1 MLAVVLVA
9 CLLAVVTG
17 CSGSGDE
24 AAPATTMQPAATA
37 PAEPTPPEDT
47 LRLGVTSLD
56 HLDPAYVLASDQ
68 AGMVVLDLLYDGL
81 TAWDPA
87 TGAAVPALA
96 ETWEA
101 DPTQQLWRFTLRAD
115 ATFADGSPVTA
126 ADVKFSLE
134 RQARMGVISL
144 AGVRLEPLV
153 GYQELADGAAEDIAG
168 VQAVDDRT
176 LAVALTEPRASLPE
190 LLSSPLYGVV
200 PRAVVEADPLAF
212 DAEPVGSGPYRF
224 DRRDGERVH
233 LVAEEG
239 RAPVGRVVLER
250 FAGPAEAHA
259 AFEEG
264 RLDWSVVPAARLDD
278 AAEAHGRDGVVPFTT
293 QLLYGFDLDEP
304 HLADVRFRTAISQAI
319 DRDALL
325 ASTLVAAAPLDS
337 MVPPGVPGRAE
348 GACGAVCLHD
358 PERAR
363 ALVAEVFGDGPVPAV
378 AVDVYDDPLERAVGE
393 QVVASL
399 QAVGIP
405 AELVVRSYDD
415 HLTAL
420 ADGDVQVF
428 SFSWVAIAPDVDGY
442 LGALFLSDSPDNV
455 SGLADGLV
463 DLALRGARAEPDR
476 AARLGQYA
484 DVDRLVSALVP
495 MVPIAV
501 HETAVVVA
509 DRVEGFVA
517 RPDGTF
523 VVEAISLTG

>member
-1 MLAVVLVA
+1 MAVVLA
-9 CLLAVVTG
+9 LGLLAAAA
-17 CSGSGDE
+17 CSGSDGE
-24 AAPATTMQPAATA
+24 AAPATTAETGPGTT
-37 PAEPTPPEDT
+37 AEPVPPGDT

-56 HLDPAYVLASDQ
+56 HLDPAYVLPSDQ
-68 AGMVVLDLLYDGL
+68 SGMVALDLLYDGL
-81 TAWDPA
+81 TAWDPDA
-87 TGAAVPALA
+87 GAAVPALA
-96 ETWEA
+96 EGWEA

-126 ADVKFSLE
+126 ADVKSSLE
-134 RQARMGVISL
+134 RLARMGVISL

-153 GYQELADGAAEDIAG
+153 GYRELADGTAEDIAG
-168 VQAVDDRT
+168 LQAVDDRT

-200 PRAVVEADPLAF
+200 PEDVVEADPLTF
-212 DAEPVGSGPYRF
+212 DVEPVGSGPYRF

-233 LVAEEG
+233 LVANEG
-239 RAPVGRVVLER
+239 RALVGRVVLER
-250 FAGPAEAHA
+250 FAGPTEAYA
-259 AFEEG
+259 AFVDG
-264 RLDWSVVPAARLDD
+264 RLDWSVVPAADLDD
-278 AAEAHGRDGVVPFTT
+278 AADAHGADAVVPFTT
-293 QLLYGFDLDEP
+293 QLLYGFDLSDP
-304 HLADVRFRTAISQAI
+304 HLADVRFRTAISKAV

-325 ASTLVAAAPLDS
+325 AEVLVAAAPLDS

-348 GACGAVCLHD
+348 GGCGDVCAHD
-358 PERAR
+358 PDRAR
-363 ALVAEVFGDGPVPAV
+363 ALVAEVFGEGPVPAV

-393 QVVASL
+393 RVVASL
-399 QAVGIP
+399 QGVGIP

-420 ADGDVQVF
+420 AAGDVQVF
-428 SFSWVAIAPDVDGY
+428 SFSWVAVAPDVDAY

-463 DLALRGARAEPDR
+463 DLAIRGARAEPDR

-495 MVPIAV
+495 MAPIAV
-501 HETAVVVA
+501 HQTPVVVA
-509 DRVEGFVA
+509 DRVDGFTA

-523 VVEAISLTG
+523 VVEAVTLTG